1 MSKSCEL
8 TGKSPLKGHTVSPAK
23 NKTKRRF
30 LRNLKKVLLPPIKA
44 GLDYLHSSMRRFWE
58 SEFENSEENL
68 AYWTKKISNIPT
80 IGVGSVGLDSDF
92 IDMTAPANPQ
102 SIDKVMEDISNGK
115 YDLIAVGRALL
126 SDHEWVIKMKEG
138 RLGDIIPYTKEALM
152 NLY

>member
-1 MSKSCEL
+1 MCI
-8 TGKSPLKGHTVSPAK
+8 
-23 NKTKRRF
+23 RDR
-30 LRNLKKVLLPPIKA
+30 
-44 GLDYLHSSMRRFWE
+44 
-58 SEFENSEENL
+58 
-68 AYWTKKISNIPT
+68 
-80 IGVGSVGLDSDF
+80 LDSDF

-115 YDLIAVGRALL
+115 YDLIAVGRAML